1 MSVRFRRCSG
11 WASARVHKNFSQHCI
26 YLNLLFIFAEIT
38 ITKKTIGMD
47 KEKIKS
53 AMNDALWL
61 LEDECQTVELEELK
75 DNYEE
80 VINSLQEA
88 LEEIEKP

>member
-1 MSVRFRRCSG
+1 
-11 WASARVHKNFSQHCI
+11 
-26 YLNLLFIFAEIT
+26 
-38 ITKKTIGMD
+38 MD

-61 LEDECQTVELEELK
+61 LEDEYQTVELEDLK
-75 DNYEE
+75 ENYEE

-88 LEEIEKP
+88 LEEIDKP